1 MTGQRP
7 TVDKAKQNNVSPH
20 GEMGSADQ
28 VRVLKALADTT
39 RLRILRLLYHEELNV
54 HELCQVLGLPQP
66 SVSRHL
72 GILREAGLAN
82 VRKEGTRAYY
92 SMCEPEADRQLLH
105 PYLEELGQSE
115 HPDLK
120 KLEQSLYERKHAAE
134 TFAEAKA
141 AQWDNIGKML
151 HNTYASLLALA
162 SMVPRGLTVAD
173 LGTGTGLLLPFL
185 SALADRVYA
194 VDQSAA
200 MLRRARTRCRQ
211 AGLENVTCIHSGIE
225 ELNSELPPCDAVLLH
240 FVLHQVARPPALLR
254 QLKRRVR
261 PGGRLVI
268 VDRMK
273 HEDETAKETFGSL
286 WLGFT
291 ELQIDEWFDE
301 AEYKKAFW
309 QTFRGTDPESE
320 DSFPI
325 FVAAAELPADIE
337 EQSGK

>member
-1 MTGQRP
+1 MSHQDSQEKNSENRGSIPDYQ
-7 TVDKAKQNNVSPH
+7 
-20 GEMGSADQ
+20 MGSDRQ
-28 VRVLKALADTT
+28 VRVLKALADAT

-54 HELCQVLGLPQP
+54 LELCQVLDFPQP

-72 GILREAGLAN
+72 AVLREAGLVN

-92 SMCEPEADRQLLH
+92 TMREPESDQQLFR
-105 PYLEELGQSE
+105 PYLEQLGQSQ

-120 KLEQSLYERKHAAE
+120 RLEESLYQRQQAAE
-134 TFAEAKA
+134 SFAEAKA

-211 AGLENVTCIHSGIE
+211 AGLDNVVCLHSSVEKLGDQI
-225 ELNSELPPCDAVLLH
+225 PPCDALLLH
-240 FVLHQVARPPALLR
+240 FVMHQVARPPALLER
-254 QLKRRVR
+254 LHGHLNPR
-261 PGGRLVI
+261 GRIVI
-268 VDRMK
+268 VDRVK
-273 HEDETAKETFGSL
+273 HEDESAKETFGSL
-286 WLGFT
+286 WLGFDN
-291 ELQIDEWFDE
+291 EQIAEWLE
-301 AEYKKAFW
+301 KAGYKIVFW
-309 QTFRGTDPESE
+309 QTFRGTDPDSE
-320 DSFPI
+320 ASFPI
-325 FVAAAELPADIE
+325 FVAAAESAL
-337 EQSGK
+337 QTTT